1 MRHQIYGRKLGRD
14 ITARKALLNN
24 LAGSLFLKG
33 QLTTTLAK
41 AKFARV
47 HVEKLITNA
56 KKNRLA
62 DDRLLA
68 SILPSAAFSRLR
80 IEIAPGFKN
89 RNGGYTRITKIMP
102 RKGDAAPMA
111 KLELVEWEATVESK
125 KSAKAAKSS
134 IIPKKNSKIKTQK
147 KSVAVKTKETKKP
160 KDKNK
165 LKTKKK

>member
-24 LAGSLFLKG
+24 LAGSLFIKG

-47 HVEKLITNA
+47 HAEKLITNA

-68 SILPSAAFSRLR
+68 SILPAAAFSRLR
-80 IEIAPGFKN
+80 VEIAPGFKN
-89 RNGGYTRITKIMP
+89 RSGGYTRITKIMP
-102 RKGDAAPMA
+102 RRGDAAPMA
-111 KLELVEWEATVESK
+111 RLELVEWETVTVSK
-125 KSAKAAKSS
+125 KSEKTAKSS
-134 IIPKKNSKIKTQK
+134 ISPKKGSKPKGQEKKT
-147 KSVAVKTKETKKP
+147 VAKTKAVEKP
-160 KDKNK
+160 KA
-165 LKTKKK
+165 KKKIITNKK

>member
-47 HVEKLITNA
+47 HAEKLITNA

-68 SILPSAAFSRLR
+68 SILPAAAFSRLR

-89 RNGGYTRITKIMP
+89 RSGGYTRIIKIMP
-102 RKGDAAPMA
+102 RRGDAAPMA
-111 KLELVEWEATVESK
+111 RLELVEWETATVSK
-125 KSAKAAKSS
+125 KTEKTAKSS
-134 IIPKKNSKIKTQK
+134 ISPKKVSKPKGQK
-147 KSVAVKTKETKKP
+147 KTAKSKVVEKPEAKK
-160 KDKNK
+160 KIN
-165 LKTKKK
+165 TKKK